1 MTTKEIKEYLKQRLA
16 MAVQNRK
23 GAKNSSE
30 TLWYD
35 AQIVELTDLI
45 KTIR

>member
-35 AQIVELTDLI
+35 AQIAELKSLI
-45 KTIR
+45 ESIR